1 MPGSAPVAGNRMC
14 PYRVRP
20 NERGYDAIAGIHRL
34 EAAKQLDWTMISCI
48 VLHDIDA
55 DQAEL
60 IEIDENLIR
69 AELSPAERSMHIG
82 KRKKLYEK
90 LHPETRAT
98 KVGGPGRAK
107 TRRQIG
113 DDIAERF
120 TKDTAKK
127 SNRPERSVQ
136 RDATRAKKVVVLPDI
151 VGTSLDNGAEL
162 DALAK
167 LPEVEQRSLAA
178 AAKRGEQV
186 SAITMPETP
195 ADPKSDVIGEVRST
209 LVPKLDPL
217 AWTISTL
224 EERIEFI
231 KAIGRRDIEAVFD
244 AIEPMAPV
252 QATRS
257 AMAREPAEPGA
268 VTPEKFETQNNPRE
282 EAGYDGKL
290 DPRLQKEVRGTTLE
304 IVPEHVAQNPA
315 PKEETDGE
323 RHIRLWHEAEQQY
336 RDRVTKEAQ
345 EFLDSQVRKRNRA
358 AGWPCP

>member
-1 MPGSAPVAGNRMC
+1 MPEIRTIALTDIAVAKHRLRMLRAENVIALAQSMADQGLLH
-14 PYRVRP
+14 PIVVRP
-20 NERGYDAIAGIHRL
+20 NERGYDPIAGIHRL
-34 EAAKQLDWTMISCI
+34 EAAKQLNWTTISCI
-48 VLHDIDA
+48 VLDDIDA

-209 LVPKLDPL
+209 LVRSCPPSK
-217 AWTISTL
+217 ARTIDRPS
-224 EERIEFI
+224 EFRI
-231 KAIGRRDIEAVFD
+231 R
-244 AIEPMAPV
+244 
-252 QATRS
+252 
-257 AMAREPAEPGA
+257 
-268 VTPEKFETQNNPRE
+268 
-282 EAGYDGKL
+282 GY
-290 DPRLQKEVRGTTLE
+290 
-304 IVPEHVAQNPA
+304 
-315 PKEETDGE
+315 
-323 RHIRLWHEAEQQY
+323 
-336 RDRVTKEAQ
+336 
-345 EFLDSQVRKRNRA
+345 
-358 AGWPCP
+358 